1 MNRFVKHILLLL
13 SAILLYLPLSAQ
25 DGVVVPTEEEILSK
39 TLDVTSPY
47 YYTNLIL
54 KYRSGAESLTAEEYY
69 YLYYGYYYSEEYRPF
84 VENKAFDAMVDVM
97 AGLNPSQPT
106 IGQLEILIE
115 RGAEALEVDPFSPKV
130 LNIMA
135 YAYGALEDKERELLY
150 FNHLNG
156 ILGAIERSGTGL
168 KEESP
173 WHILMFSHAYDLL
186 ASKSYIYNEARII
199 SRSVEFVPLRTKSH
213 DGTKGFYFDYS
224 RIYSRKPDD
233 MAIKRDRT
241 WQFNNL
247 PPTTYK

>member
-1 MNRFVKHILLLL
+1 MNRFVTHILLLL

-47 YYTNLIL
+47 YYTNLML

-199 SRSVEFVPLRTKSH
+199 SRSVEFVPLRTKNH

-233 MAIKRDRT
+233 MAIKRNRT

>member
-25 DGVVVPTEEEILSK
+25 DGVVVPTEDEILSK
-39 TLDVTSPY
+39 TLDTTSPY
-47 YYTNLIL
+47 YFTNLMM
-54 KYRSGAESLTAEEYY
+54 KYRSGSEPLTVEEYY
-69 YLYYGYYYSEEYRPF
+69 YLYYGYYYSDEYRPF
-84 VENKAFDAMVDVM
+84 VENKAFDAMMEVM
-97 AGLNPSQPT
+97 SGLNPSQPT
-106 IGQLEILIE
+106 VGQLEILVE

-135 YAYGALEDKERELLY
+135 YAYGALEDSERELSY
-150 FNHLNG
+150 YNHLNG

-168 KEESP
+168 KEGEP

-186 ASKSYIYNEARII
+186 ASKGYLYNEARII
-199 SRSVEFVPLRTKSH
+199 SRSVEFVPLRAKSH
-213 DGTKGFYFDYS
+213 DGIKGFYFDYS

-233 MAIKRDRT
+233 LLIKKDRT

-247 PPTTYK
+247 PPTEYK

>member
-1 MNRFVKHILLLL
+1 MKNFVKHLLMLL
-13 SAILLYLPLSAQ
+13 FAALIHVSLSAQ
-25 DGVVVPTEEEILSK
+25 DRVIVPTEEEILSN
-39 TLDVTSPY
+39 TLDTTSPY
-47 YYTNLIL
+47 YYTNLML
-54 KYRSGAESLTAEEYY
+54 KYRMGEEQLSAEEYY

-84 VENKAFDAMVDVM
+84 VENKAFDAMVEVL
-97 AGLNPSQPT
+97 AGLDPTQPT
-106 IGQLEILIE
+106 IGQLEILVE

-135 YAYGALEDKERELLY
+135 YAYGALEDKEREVLY

-199 SRSVEFVPLRTKSH
+199 SRNVEFVPLRSKSH

-233 MAIKRDRT
+233 MVFKKDRT
-241 WQFNNL
+241 WQINNL

>member
-25 DGVVVPTEEEILSK
+25 EVVVPTEDEILSK
-39 TLDVTSPY
+39 TLDTTSPY
-47 YYTNLIL
+47 YFTNLMM
-54 KYRSGAESLTAEEYY
+54 KYRSGSEPLTAEEYY
-69 YLYYGYYYSEEYRPF
+69 YLYYGYYYSDEYRPF
-84 VENKAFDAMVDVM
+84 VENRAFDAMMEVM
-97 AGLNPSQPT
+97 SGLNPSQPT
-106 IGQLEILIE
+106 VGQLEILIE

>member
-47 YYTNLIL
+47 YYTNLML

-115 RGAEALEVDPFSPKV
+115 RGTEAWEVDPFSPKV

>member
-47 YYTNLIL
+47 YYTNLML

-115 RGAEALEVDPFSPKV
+115 RGTEALEVDPFSPKV

-156 ILGAIERSGTGL
+156 ILGAIERSGKGL

-173 WHILMFSHAYDLL
+173 WHILMFSHAYDHL

>member
-47 YYTNLIL
+47 YYTNLML

-156 ILGAIERSGTGL
+156 ILGAIERSGSGL

>member
-25 DGVVVPTEEEILSK
+25 DGMVVPTEEEILSK

-47 YYTNLIL
+47 YYTNLML

-186 ASKSYIYNEARII
+186 ASKSYIYSEARII
-199 SRSVEFVPLRTKSH
+199 SRSVEFVLLRTKSH

>member
-1 MNRFVKHILLLL
+1 MKKSIKYISLLLT
-13 SAILLYLPLSAQ
+13 AILLYLPLSAQ
-25 DGVVVPTEEEILSK
+25 EVVVPTEDEILSK
-39 TLDVTSPY
+39 TLDTTSPY
-47 YYTNLIL
+47 YFTNLMM
-54 KYRSGAESLTAEEYY
+54 KYRSGSEPLTAEEYY
-69 YLYYGYYYSEEYRPF
+69 YLYYGYYYSDEYRPF
-84 VENKAFDAMVDVM
+84 VENRAFDAMMEVM
-97 AGLNPSQPT
+97 SGLNPSQPT
-106 IGQLEILIE
+106 VGQLEILVE

-135 YAYGALEDKERELLY
+135 YAYGALEDSERELLY

-233 MAIKRDRT
+233 LAIKKDRT

-247 PPTTYK
+247 PPTEYK

>member
-1 MNRFVKHILLLL
+1 MNRFVTHILLLL

-47 YYTNLIL
+47 YYTNLML

-156 ILGAIERSGTGL
+156 ILGAIESSGTGL